1 MITVTVYGTEI
12 ARKKLG
18 AMARVMAPDRRE
30 LNHRNVGIQLH
41 GDVMRTFIA
50 DGATFGRP
58 KWEPLKPSTLAGRV
72 RKSPVR
78 SKLLKM
84 TAQALPS
91 MFKILRDTGA
101 LQQSFV
107 PLSDEKLAG
116 VGAVSF
122 YSPIDREDHGDLAP
136 IHQFGSP
143 AKNIPPRP
151 MLPTEDQA
159 MKRMTQV
166 YGLMIEKAVKS

>member
-1 MITVTVYGTEI
+1 MIEVTVYGTEI
-12 ARKKLG
+12 ARKKL
-18 AMARVMAPDRRE
+18 ASMVAVMSPNQRAVAHKE
-30 LNHRNVGIQLH
+30 VGIQLH
-41 GDVMRTFIA
+41 SDVMRTFIA

-58 KWEPLKPSTLAGRV
+58 KWEPLKAGGRYPASTV
-72 RKSPVR
+72 RPRKF
-78 SKLLKM
+78 
-84 TAQALPS
+84 TTTYQ
-91 MFKILRDTGA
+91 ILRDTGA
-101 LQQSFV
+101 LRQSFV

>member
-1 MITVTVYGTEI
+1 VIEITVYGTEI
-12 ARKKLG
+12 DRKKL
-18 AMARVMAPDRRE
+18 ASMVAVMSPNQRSVAHKE
-30 LNHRNVGIQLH
+30 VGIQLH

-58 KWEPLKPSTLAGRV
+58 KWEPLKAGGRYPASTV
-72 RKSPVR
+72 RPRKF
-78 SKLLKM
+78 
-84 TAQALPS
+84 TTNYQ
-91 MFKILRDTGA
+91 ILRDTGA